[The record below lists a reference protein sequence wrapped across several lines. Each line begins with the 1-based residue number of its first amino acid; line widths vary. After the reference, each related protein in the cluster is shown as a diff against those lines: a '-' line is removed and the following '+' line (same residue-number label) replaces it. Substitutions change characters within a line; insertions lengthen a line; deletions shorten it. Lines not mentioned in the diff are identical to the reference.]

1 MEQKQTLA
9 IEEITHFFLLQKTE
23 QNLKE
28 SSLSQYNFLCE
39 RYIVPFFK
47 NLAPNELTNDTIKKF
62 MEHLK
67 NEGLKGQPLAP
78 KTINDITSLAIQV
91 IKSYC
96 NFEINIKKPSYS
108 QSEITV
114 FTETECQK
122 LKTFISTRTTSKK
135 LGIMIAMLTGI
146 RIGELCALKWEDID
160 LQNGVMHIT
169 KTMQRVRKKATDTKT
184 KAKTKIIIDTP
195 KSISSIRTI
204 PLPII
209 LINKLKKFKG
219 KPDTYV
225 LTNTKKYIEPRTY
238 QRNFKAFLNAC
249 GVKDNNFHT
258 LRHTFATLAVALEM
272 DIKTLSVLLGHS
284 NVSFTMKIYV
294 HPNLEHK
301 RNQMEKVAVG
311 F

>member
-9 IEEITHFFLLQKTE
+9 IEEITHFFLIQKTE

-28 SSLSQYNFLCE
+28 SSISQYNFLCE
-39 RYIVPFFK
+39 KYIIPYFK
-47 NLAPNELTNDTIKKF
+47 NLVSDELNNHTIKNF
-62 MEHLK
+62 IEHLK

-78 KTINDITSLAIQV
+78 KTINDIVSLAIQI

-96 NFEINIKKPSYS
+96 NFEINVRKPSYT

-114 FTETECQK
+114 FTEEEFNR
-122 LKTFISTRTTSKK
+122 LKTFISIGTTNKK
-135 LGIMIAMLTGI
+135 LGIMIAILTGI

-160 LQNGVMHIT
+160 LENGIMYIN
-169 KTMQRVRKKATDTKT
+169 KTIQRVRVKSADTKT
-184 KAKTKIIIDTP
+184 KAKTKVIIDTP
-195 KSISSIRTI
+195 KSASSIRTI

-209 LINKLKKFKG
+209 LINKLKEFKG

-238 QRNFKAFLNAC
+238 QRNFKAFLEVC
-249 GVKDNNFHT
+249 GIKDNNFHT
-258 LRHTFATLAVALEM
+258 LRHTFATLAIALGM

-284 NVSFTMKIYV
+284 SVSFTMKIYV